1 MKTKNEG
8 IDDRSETNELLA
20 PASVG
25 LFVLL
30 YLSCLKA
37 TLWKPCINIFL
48 KCREK
53 SRSCTILLKFVS
65 KIKVGPCLLGLT
77 KVFFVSDVKLNSAL
91 TVKELCY
98 VERIKWPT
106 ACVVVGTTRAAT
118 CSSGFLA
125 VIALLPVWEWFM
137 ELVMVSKDLSK
148 IFQGARLDPI
158 TYQRK
163 MISLLG
169 LGALPFAIFLS
180 NPFCFP
186 SRPVSLQEAVGA
198 GHVLLL
204 CPLLWLWVYLS
215 CCPTLGPR
223 SPPSPQGGQRGGGVT
238 LTIVTWISF
247 EQIQMF

>member
-1 MKTKNEG
+1 M
-8 IDDRSETNELLA
+8 
-20 PASVG
+20 
-25 LFVLL
+25 
-30 YLSCLKA
+30 
-37 TLWKPCINIFL
+37 
-48 KCREK
+48 
-53 SRSCTILLKFVS
+53 
-65 KIKVGPCLLGLT
+65 
-77 KVFFVSDVKLNSAL
+77 
-91 TVKELCY
+91 
-98 VERIKWPT
+98 ERIKWPT

-137 ELVMVSKDLSK
+137 ELVMASKDLSK

-204 CPLLWLWVYLS
+204 CPLLWLLWLWVYLS
-215 CCPTLGPR
+215 CCPALGPR
-223 SPPSPQGGQRGGGVT
+223 SPPSPRGGAAWWGSYINNSYMNFFWTNTDVLT
-238 LTIVTWISF
+238 LILVFFFSCHLLKSEWKLKSCWKSSGF
-247 EQIQMF
+247 GLLLVLLSAAEC

>member
-53 SRSCTILLKFVS
+53 SRSCTILLKFVF

-125 VIALLPVWEWFM
+125 VIALLTVWEWFM
-137 ELVMVSKDLSK
+137 ELVMASKDLSK

-169 LGALPFAIFLS
+169 LGALPFAVFLP

-186 SRPVSLQEAVGA
+186 CRKQLELGTCYCCVPSSGSCGSGSTFPAALPLAPGLLR
-198 GHVLLL
+198 VL
-204 CPLLWLWVYLS
+204 
-215 CCPTLGPR
+215 
-223 SPPSPQGGQRGGGVT
+223 RGGSVVGE
-238 LTIVTWISF
+238 LH
-247 EQIQMF
+247 